1 MYHAEPRTGA
11 VLGPSALARRLES
24 VPESLLRAA
33 DAVFPVRLTRSW
45 LARMTR
51 PDDPLGLQAV
61 PRPRE
66 LQAAIGDVP
75 DPVGESRRRPVP
87 WVVQKHPDRVLLLV
101 TRRCHL
107 YCRYCFRRDQH
118 DSSEPGTAGLEQ
130 AIEYARAS
138 GAREAILSGGDPL
151 TLSNK
156 RLFGIIDAL
165 RPDVP
170 IIRVHTRAPI
180 TAPHRVT
187 EALAAGL
194 RSRGPVW
201 VLVHANHPD
210 ELSADVRQAL
220 GRLVDAGL
228 PVLNQAV
235 LLRGV
240 NDDVAVLEELS
251 DALLGL
257 RVFPYYLHHTD
268 AVPGN
273 ADFRVDVA
281 RGLALHAELARRVSG
296 VGLPRYVIDPPDG
309 SGKIDVATWAA
320 RRAEHPVPSGGEED

>member
-1 MYHAEPRTGA
+1 MYHAEPRPGA
-11 VLGPSALARRLES
+11 VLGPGALARRLQGI
-24 VPESLLRAA
+24 PETLLRAA
-33 DAVFPVRLTRSW
+33 DAAFPVRITRSW
-45 LARMTR
+45 LSRMVD
-51 PDDPLGLQAV
+51 PQGPLGVQAV
-61 PRPRE
+61 PRAGE
-66 LQAAIGDVP
+66 LVAAPGDVP
-75 DPVGESRRRPVP
+75 DPVGESLRRPLP

-118 DSSEPGTAGLEQ
+118 GTDEPGAGGLDR
-130 AIEYARAS
+130 AIAFAVQS

-151 TLSNK
+151 TLSDA
-156 RLFGIIDAL
+156 RLFGVIDAL
-165 RPDVP
+165 RPAVP
-170 IIRVHTRAPI
+170 VIRVHTRAPI

-187 EALAAGL
+187 DALVAGL
-194 RSRGPVW
+194 RARAPLW

-210 ELSADVRQAL
+210 ELSAEVRAAL

-240 NDDVAVLEELS
+240 NDDADVLEALS

-273 ADFRVDVA
+273 AAFRVGVEE
-281 RGLALHAELARRVSG
+281 GLALHAELARRVSG
-296 VGLPRYVIDPPDG
+296 IGLPRYVIDPPDG

-320 RRAEHPVPSGGEED
+320 RRGEHPVPSSPPED